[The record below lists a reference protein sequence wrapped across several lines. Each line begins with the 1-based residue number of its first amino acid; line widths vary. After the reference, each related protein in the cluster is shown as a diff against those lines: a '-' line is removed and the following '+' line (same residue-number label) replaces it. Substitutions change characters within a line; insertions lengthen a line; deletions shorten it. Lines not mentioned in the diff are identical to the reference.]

1 MILDDNL
8 LIKKVQKGDMSAFEE
23 LISKYDRQV
32 LNIAYSFRNNSDD
45 AKDIYQEVF
54 LRVFKGIKKFR
65 FESEFSTWL
74 YRIATN
80 VCISY
85 QNKIKKHK
93 VESLDIEIS
102 GDEYDSISSPVD
114 FISGDQN
121 SDLRALNSDVNKFI
135 IKAMD
140 TLPPKQKLAFSLK
153 HTQGYKIKE
162 IAVMMDCKEGTIKR
176 YLFNATNKLREILSP
191 VLSNY

>member
-80 VCISY
+80 VCITY

-102 GDEYDSISSPVD
+102 GDEYDSISSPAD

-121 SDLRALNSDVNKFI
+121 SDSRALNSDVNKFI